1 MNMNIDTNFRYVRVE
16 ELETIHA
23 AIERA
28 IPVVLDSITNTDDLE
43 QIDEDNALLVDLKTA
58 SEFVSQML
66 KRPE

>member
-1 MNMNIDTNFRYVRVE
+1 MNIDTNFRYVRVE
-16 ELETIHA
+16 ELETIHG

-28 IPVVLDSITNTDDLE
+28 LPLVLESSNAGDME
-43 QIDEDNALLVDLKTA
+43 QIDEANALLVDLKTA

>member
-1 MNMNIDTNFRYVRVE
+1 MNIDTNFRYVRVE

-28 IPVVLDSITNTDDLE
+28 IPIALEISTTGDME
-43 QIDEDNALLVDLKTA
+43 QIDEANALLVDLKTA